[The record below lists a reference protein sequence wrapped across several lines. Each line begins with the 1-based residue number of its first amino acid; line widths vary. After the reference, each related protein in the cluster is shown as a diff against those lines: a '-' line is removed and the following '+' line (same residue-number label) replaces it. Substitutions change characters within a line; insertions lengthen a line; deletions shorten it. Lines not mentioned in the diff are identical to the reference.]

1 VTAATFRLSLFGALA
16 VLCAVVA
23 AGCTGNAGGAAGSC
37 GLVVHFGGRT
47 YGGNGVQ
54 VQPRPG
60 RPVGV
65 GVIPGCN
72 DGEPAASLH
81 VHLATIPGVPA
92 RIALQARE
100 WNDAVFVNW
109 TQRPLPRAVTHLFHA
124 PTCRAADAPIRLRG
138 PWRGILKPDGTTEL
152 TMVPPY
158 DVNLLVRES
167 SVARYARA
175 FLTVRV
181 PPRLGRPLTRQDI
194 RVSLWKQGH
203 ISATVT
209 CSGGRYV
216 ATAISASDGHGAT

>member
-109 TQRPLPRAVTHLFHA
+109 AQRPLPRTVTRLFHA
-124 PTCRAADAPIRLRG
+124 PTCHPTDAPIELRG
-138 PWRGILKPDGTTEL
+138 PWGGIIKPDGSTEL
-152 TMVPPY
+152 TMIPPY
-158 DVNLLVRES
+158 NVNLLVRES

-181 PPRLGRPLTRQDI
+181 PASLGRPLTEHDVHAYLLHRGWI
-194 RVSLWKQGH
+194 R
-203 ISATVT
+203 ATVS
-209 CSGGRYV
+209 CAEGHFV
-216 ATAISASDGHGAT
+216 ASALSAFPPAG